1 MSKISFSIQYAGLTL
16 QIAKN
21 DQGEEVTP
29 LKPITDLFG
38 LKWETQRRKFTD
50 SAYLT
55 KRLGICLTLMG
66 GADGQNREQT
76 CILLSRVSAFLMSIN
91 PERVSANGNN
101 DGAEFLIAKQEEWDD
116 ALHDYEELGLAIN
129 LNHAKT
135 QEVLRR
141 HRMSFAQLIAIKS
154 KTPDE
159 VDRRALGSLIE
170 KMAGELGLPYQRE
183 IPA

>member
-21 DQGEEVTP
+21 DQGQEVTP
-29 LKPITDLFG
+29 LKPIADLFG
-38 LKWETQRRKFTD
+38 LEWVRQR
-50 SAYLT
+50 
-55 KRLGICLTLMG
+55 KRVTEGGYYPRFLGTCQVQMYS
-66 GADGQNREQT
+66 ADGQRREQT
-76 CILLSRVSAFLMSIN
+76 CILLSRVAAYLSSIS
-91 PERVSANGNN
+91 PERVHAAGNL
-101 DGAEFLIAKQEEWDD
+101 DGADLLIAKQEEWAD
-116 ALHDYEELGLAIN
+116 ALHDYEELGVAVN

-141 HRMSFAQLIAIKS
+141 HRMSFAQLISIKS

>member
-16 QIAKN
+16 PVIKN
-21 DQGEEVTP
+21 ATGEEVVP
-29 LKPITDLFG
+29 LKPIADLFG
-38 LKWETQRRKFTD
+38 LKWEEQRKKVTD
-50 SAYLT
+50 SAYFV
-55 KRLGICLTLMG
+55 KFLGTCTPAIR
-66 GADGQNREQT
+66 GAGDQIRAQT
-76 CILLSRVSAFLMSIN
+76 CIRLSRVAAYLMSIN
-91 PERVSANGNN
+91 PERVKAQGNE
-101 DGAEFLIAKQEEWDD
+101 DGAKFLIEKQEEWAD
-116 ALHDYEELGLAIN
+116 ALHDYEELGVAVN

-141 HRMSFAQLIAIKS
+141 HRMSFAQLISIKS